1 MPSYAIW
8 AFETSNGRLLECD
21 VALYRSAALVLHTY
35 KLGETDQIVI
45 LFTQDFGKLRVVVR
59 RSHSP
64 RRHTAGYYQPLM
76 LLNAIVYGRPGQSLY
91 RMHSVDILQAF
102 RPLHEDFELLR
113 CGLYMTELIDV
124 VTHEREP
131 APELFALFHQA
142 LEQLAQASSPTMLL
156 RLFELR
162 LLMVIGYTPQLLYC
176 AQCTRNLHADER
188 TFSPRLGGILCT
200 ACAATVRQTL
210 TVSRETL
217 TYLRL
222 ALAGDSTVAP
232 LTPLA
237 PTAQQELE
245 QLLHAHLTCC
255 LGRELKSYAF
265 LHL

>member
-1 MPSYAIW
+1 
-8 AFETSNGRLLECD
+8 
-21 VALYRSAALVLHTY
+21 VALYRSDAFVLHTY
-35 KLGETDQIVI
+35 KLGETDQIVV
-45 LFTQDFGKLRVVVR
+45 LFTQDFGKLRAVVR

-76 LLNAIVYGRPGQSLY
+76 LLHTIVYGRPGQSLY
-91 RMHSVDILQAF
+91 RMHSVDIVQAF
-102 RPLHEDFELLR
+102 RPLHEDFGLLR

-124 VTHEREP
+124 ATHEREP
-131 APELFALFHQA
+131 AQELFLLFHQT
-142 LEQLAQASSPTMLL
+142 LEQLAQAPSPPMLL

-162 LLMVIGYTPQLLYC
+162 VLMAIGYTPQLLYC
-176 AQCTRNLHADER
+176 AQCTRDLHEHER

-210 TVSRETL
+210 TVSDEAL

-222 ALAGDSTVAP
+222 ALVGDSSSVSSTS
-232 LTPLA
+232 LT
-237 PTAQQELE
+237 TTGQQELE
-245 QLLHAHLTCC
+245 QVLHAHLLYC